1 MKLIVLVLSVAGF
14 MLAAAEPAQA
24 GPLVGIVSAIATGIS
39 SLGAFGSA
47 VLGLALNVGA
57 TLLKKA
63 MQPEQKP
70 AGVKLDVEIGDDLP
84 VSTTIGTYATA
95 GKRKY
100 INSYDGNSKNS
111 HLVIVFELGNLPS
124 GGLSGL
130 WIDDE
135 KVTLDETV
143 TTDERGYPVKEFR
156 RDDKNHAWVR
166 FYDGTQTTADAFLIS
181 KFKDDEE
188 RPWKTTMIG
197 RGIPYAIVTLR
208 INREIMSAVPQ
219 CLFEMR
225 PIPLY
230 DIRRDSTMG
239 GNGSH
244 RWNNPATWEPSN
256 NLVLMAYNV
265 ARGLFYKDQWFF
277 GGQNLAA
284 SRLPASSWIA
294 AAQEAARAM
303 PIAGSTSTEP
313 QFRGGFEISGDME
326 PLEVLEH
333 FCAASNGR
341 LIETGGA
348 LKMLVG
354 VPGAPVFSFTDDEV
368 VVTKGQ
374 TFEPFPALSDT
385 VNKITISYPEP
396 DQKWSSKDAPSPS
409 AKDVND
415 EVTGLSLFEVDGNRE
430 LPVELQLPATP
441 FKRQVQRV
449 RRAML
454 KEERRFRT
462 HQFWL
467 PPAAW
472 VLEPGDVVSWT
483 SARNG
488 YVSKRF
494 MVTAKSGEMTM
505 NQLVTL
511 RETNPA
517 DYDWSADFELPTAA
531 GYVGPMRNPAQPMVG
546 WEVEAGVIPDASGKS
561 RRPAI
566 FMRCAGALDDVK
578 RVKAVVRVKA
588 TGKVVK
594 RADNF
599 PYEEPFEWPL
609 SGAWLLP
616 NVTYEVRGQLVLN
629 NLRRRTETSE
639 WLTVTAPD
647 VRFSAED
654 FHLEEV
660 TQQVQQELTTLET
673 WIWGQSATRKL
684 IDDIQAIGRS
694 LVEQDLANFSDKQI
708 IRREVA
714 VRTGA
719 MQASFDERILVATSA
734 TEALAGRVE
743 TFQAKIDSKADAS
756 VVSEVVARV
765 TATEGTIMVLSGQVE
780 TVSSQLGDK
789 ANASA
794 VSALATTVSQQGGR
808 IDAQASLLT
817 DLSAQ
822 VGEVSADARLRFEV
836 VNNSGGTGYSVIGLQ
851 ARFGTDESYR
861 SAGLFIK
868 VTSDPSQPSQ
878 VIVNADR
885 FAVAAGNN
893 ENGATVFAVDG
904 DGVFLKDAYIRNI
917 TTAKITF
924 LDGSV
929 LTSALAQNAATK
941 VLTRGDPDEKV
952 YTTTGQ
958 KTVDHPGINVT
969 TNGVDSLLIE
979 GKLRYRQSTAGASTI
994 RAALYVNDFLVD
1006 TDEIDMATGD
1016 KRKYL
1021 SVSHRLSA
1029 AGLQRIRLY
1038 TEITSITGQVTRDK
1052 YRLDAIVSLK
1062 GASSE

>member
-1 MKLIVLVLSVAGF
+1 MKPILIVLGVAF
-14 MLAAAEPAQA
+14 VMLAAVEPAQA
-24 GPLVGIVSAIATGIS
+24 APIVGIVSAIATGASALSAI
-39 SLGAFGSA
+39 GSA
-47 VLGLALNVGA
+47 ILGIAINFGVSLLQKAL
-57 TLLKKA
+57 
-63 MQPEQKP
+63 QPDQKP
-70 AGVKLDVEIGDDLP
+70 AGVKLDVEIGDDIP

-100 INSYDGNSKNS
+100 INTYDGNSKNS
-111 HLVIVFELGNLPS
+111 HLVLIYELGNLPS
-124 GGLSGL
+124 GGLAGL
-130 WIDDE
+130 WIDDK

-143 TTDERGYPVKEFR
+143 TTDERGFPVKEFR
-156 RDDKNHAWVR
+156 RDDKNYAWVR
-166 FYDGTQTTADAFLIS
+166 FYDGTQTAADAFLIS
-181 KFKDDEE
+181 KFKDDED
-188 RPWKTTMIG
+188 RPWKSTMIG
-197 RGIPYAIVTLR
+197 RGIPYAIVTYRFNPELFT
-208 INREIMSAVPQ
+208 SVPE

-225 PIPLY
+225 PVPLY

-244 RWNNPATWEPSN
+244 RWSNPATWEPSN

-265 ARGLFYKDQWFF
+265 ARGLFYNGEWFF
-277 GGQNLAA
+277 GGQDLAA

-313 QFRGGFEISGDME
+313 QFRGGFEITGDME
-326 PLEVLEH
+326 PLEVLQH
-333 FCAASNGR
+333 FCSASNGS
-341 LIETGGA
+341 LIEVGGA
-348 LKMLVG
+348 LKMTVG
-354 VPGAPVFSFTDDEV
+354 VPGAPVFSFTDGDIII
-368 VVTKGQ
+368 TKGQ
-374 TFEPFPALSDT
+374 TFEPFPALDET

-396 DQKWSSKDAPSPS
+396 EEKWASKDAPSPS
-409 AKDVND
+409 PKDVD
-415 EVTGLSLFEVDGNRE
+415 DDVTGLSLFEVDGDRE
-430 LPVELQLPATP
+430 LPIEVQLPATP
-441 FKRQVQRV
+441 FKRQVQRI

-472 VLEPGDVVSWT
+472 VLEPGDVVSW
-483 SARNG
+483 SSDRNG
-488 YVSKRF
+488 YENKRF
-494 MVTAKSGEMTM
+494 KVIAIEGEMTM
-505 NQLVTL
+505 NQQVTI
-511 RETNPA
+511 REINPA

-531 GYVGPMRNPAQPMVG
+531 GYVGPMRNPTQPMVG

-566 FMRCAGALDDVK
+566 FMRCSGDLDDVK

-660 TQQVQQELTTLET
+660 TQQVQQELTSLET

-694 LVEQDLANFSDKQI
+694 LVEQDLANFSDKQT

-734 TEALAGRVE
+734 TEALSGRVE

-789 ANASA
+789 ADASA
-794 VSALATTVSQQGGR
+794 VSALATSVSQQGGR

-851 ARFGTDESYR
+851 ARFGTAESYR

-868 VTSDPSQPSQ
+868 VTSDPGQPSQ

-917 TTAKITF
+917 TTAKVTF

-941 VLTRGDPDEKV
+941 VLTRADASETS
-952 YTTTGQ
+952 YTSTGQ
-958 KTVDHPGINVT
+958 KTVDHPGINLT
-969 TNGVDSLLIE
+969 TSAADSLLIE
-979 GKLRYRQSTAGASTI
+979 GKMRYRQSTAGASTI
-994 RAALYVNDFLVD
+994 RVALYVNDFLVD
-1006 TDEIDMATGD
+1006 TDEIDFATGD

-1021 SVSHRLSA
+1021 SVSHRLSS
-1029 AGLQRIRLY
+1029 AGLQRIRLF
-1038 TEITSITGQVTRDK
+1038 TEIVSITGQVTRDR
-1052 YRLDAIVSLK
+1052 YRLDATLALK